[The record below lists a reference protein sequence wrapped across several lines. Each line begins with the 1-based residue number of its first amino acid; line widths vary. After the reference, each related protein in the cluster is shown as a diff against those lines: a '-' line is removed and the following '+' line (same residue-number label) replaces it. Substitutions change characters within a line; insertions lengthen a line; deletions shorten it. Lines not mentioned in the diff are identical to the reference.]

1 MDQPTFADLE
11 CQVQKRKTRRE
22 PFPERSD
29 TAKCATGMLAKDT
42 ERLTPLSGLGN
53 LLAAKGNWG
62 EGKLGRSARC
72 NRPGPDR
79 GFRPTRRFGK
89 HRPRQNGLRSEHP
102 KIVGI
107 TFPGS
112 VSFA

>member
-1 MDQPTFADLE
+1 MGQPTFADLE

-22 PFPERSD
+22 LFLERSD

-42 ERLTPLSGLGN
+42 ERLAPLSGLGN

-62 EGKLGRSARC
+62 VVPAAT
-72 NRPGPDR
+72 GPAR
-79 GFRPTRRFGK
+79 GFRPTCRSGQ
-89 HRPRQNGLRSEHP
+89 HRPRQNGPRSEHP

>member
-1 MDQPTFADLE
+1 MGQPTFADLE

-62 EGKLGRSARC
+62 VVPAATGPARTVVFAPPAASANTVQGKM
-72 NRPGPDR
+72 
-79 GFRPTRRFGK
+79 GFV
-89 HRPRQNGLRSEHP
+89 QNILR
-102 KIVGI
+102 
-107 TFPGS
+107 
-112 VSFA
+112 